1 MSAASRLRTTRVLV
15 VDDHLLS
22 RKGICSILSHDPG
35 FEVVGE
41 AADGIEAVE
50 FARALDPDLVLV
62 DLRMPGLD
70 GLEVTRK
77 IKQRSPRVT
86 VVVLSVSNDA
96 QDFFA
101 SIRAGAQGYL
111 MKDMEPDHWVGYL
124 RAVICGN
131 APIPEEAVR
140 AILGELS
147 IGDDGAS
154 TGSVLSPREHQVLAG
169 IATGLS
175 NREIGESLFIA
186 ENTVKDHLANMLAK
200 LGLRNRAQLV
210 AYGYE
215 HGWLCA
221 KRRRLSEGGW
231 TPFEPLAD
239 GL

>member
-1 MSAASRLRTTRVLV
+1 MGGRRRTTRVLV

-22 RKGICSILSHDPG
+22 RKGICSILSHDPC

-50 FARALDPDLVLV
+50 RARSLDPDLVLV

-70 GLEVTRK
+70 GLEVTRR

-86 VVVLSVSNDA
+86 VVVLSVSTDA

-101 SIRAGAQGYL
+101 AIRAGAQGYL

-124 RAVICGN
+124 RAVISGD

-140 AILGELS
+140 AILTELS
-147 IGDDGAS
+147 TGDDAPI
-154 TGSVLSPREHQVLAG
+154 GSVLSPREHQVLAG

-186 ENTVKDHLANMLAK
+186 ETTVKDHLANMLAK
-200 LGLRNRAQLV
+200 LELRNRAQLV

-221 KRRRLSEGGW
+221 KRRRLSDGGW
-231 TPFEPLAD
+231 KAFGPLAD
-239 GL
+239 GS